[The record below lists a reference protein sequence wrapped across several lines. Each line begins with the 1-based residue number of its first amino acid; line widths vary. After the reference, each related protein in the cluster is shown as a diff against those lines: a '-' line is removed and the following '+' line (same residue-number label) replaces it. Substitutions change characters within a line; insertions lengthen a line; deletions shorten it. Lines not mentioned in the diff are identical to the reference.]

1 MDTSFCL
8 TGRKLIPATV
18 TKGGFTTP
26 VWQQALWKKGAFAR
40 KIRHNGCG
48 HCCTAM
54 AATLMGKKIDPYE
67 EYMLCRTLWGA
78 PDETREQ
85 DHFLSVGG
93 IAQVLNHLGVKTQ
106 CFGAENKEQSSHHIV
121 EQLQEG
127 RLVILMADPFGEK
140 NACFSTGYHYVLL
153 ADLTDDGKILVAN
166 SSQKGATQNGIQFVT
181 REDVAQT
188 LLAGSTADPTRT
200 WGSLAGF
207 EAGCGYVVVG

>member
-18 TKGGFTTP
+18 TKGSFTTP

-54 AATLMGKKIDPYE
+54 AATLMGKKTDPYE

-78 PDETREQ
+78 PDEAREQ

-93 IAQVLNHLGVKTQ
+93 IAQVLNHLGVNAR
-106 CFGAENKEQSSHHIV
+106 CFDVQHKENASNHIA

-127 RLVILMADPFGEK
+127 KLVILMADPFGEK
-140 NACFSTGYHYVLL
+140 NACFSTGYHYILL
-153 ADLTDDGKILVAN
+153 ADLTDDGNILVAN
-166 SSQKGATQNGIQFVT
+166 SSQKGFTKNGIQFVT

-200 WGSLAGF
+200 WGSLVGF